1 MKSFCIKTND
11 EEKINYLQT
20 EFNKIQLKNIKVRK
34 SKFKIYKN
42 IIIHYNGKEEKKF
55 LLEISSVL
63 ANCIEKFYEYNLLK
77 NYLKYN
83 YFYFDDTEMII
94 ILRIALKIIQLQE
107 KQFKYKHE
115 ILKELIFEYLLDS
128 KKIVL
133 DGLVNFRIKEYKEI
147 LEYITE
153 LAITNYIRYL

>member
-77 NYLKYN
+77 NYL
-83 YFYFDDTEMII
+83 
-94 ILRIALKIIQLQE
+94 
-107 KQFKYKHE
+107 
-115 ILKELIFEYLLDS
+115 
-128 KKIVL
+128 
-133 DGLVNFRIKEYKEI
+133 
-147 LEYITE
+147 
-153 LAITNYIRYL
+153 